1 MRKLQNLAFR
11 GSHRLTFSSQH
22 RQNEPATIWW
32 QQHSNEISAG
42 SNLCQSASSLGEW
55 PKKNKKCYKEEEK
68 RMIISDQ

>member
-22 RQNEPATIWW
+22 RQTEPATIWW
-32 QQHSNEISAG
+32 QQHSNKISAG

-55 PKKNKKCYKEEEK
+55 PKKNKKMLQGRRKT
-68 RMIISDQ
+68 DDNQ